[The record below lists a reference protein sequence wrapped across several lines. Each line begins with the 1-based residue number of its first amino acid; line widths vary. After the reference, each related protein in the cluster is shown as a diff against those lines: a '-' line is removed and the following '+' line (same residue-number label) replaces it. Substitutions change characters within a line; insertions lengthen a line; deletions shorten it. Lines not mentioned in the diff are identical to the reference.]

1 MSLNPITEIV
11 ISNMLRVAASKALA
25 AKTNQ
30 SPVTTSDTKETVM
43 NMHRGN
49 PNTTSNFNTLYPEE
63 QCKVEFLDRSESME
77 SSTHYSG
84 VVVHKAGYNGL
95 GSLIFK
101 LTSLLAGDKSLPPA
115 VARALLGK
123 IISIYTKELY
133 AQVPD
138 IVEPEP
144 TPESTS
150 PSTARGKPTPVP
162 VQATPTLSSGIWHD
176 SVFNNDGYLTQLH
189 IVDNRSRTEM
199 YVAYAP
205 SAESAEYMARWIDPM
220 LFINTIM
227 DSK

>member
-1 MSLNPITEIV
+1 
-11 ISNMLRVAASKALA
+11 
-25 AKTNQ
+25 
-30 SPVTTSDTKETVM
+30 M